1 MGRDMYAH
9 IEVKYNGDWHHYAA
23 PSVDR
28 DKRLFDLFVARGQT
42 SDIPYDASVVT
53 KHCYEL
59 AKRRY
64 EPRNVCVVRSGKLPA
79 LQDAIHD
86 AYGEPRNIARHDLEY
101 NIFRTYVDEG
111 TLAEHSG
118 FDDLR
123 VVCWFDN

>member
-1 MGRDMYAH
+1 MGRDMHAH
-9 IEVKYNGDWHHYAA
+9 IEVKYNGDWYHYAA

-28 DKRLFDLFVARGQT
+28 DRSLFDLFVAHGRTG
-42 SDIPYDASVVT
+42 DIPHDASIVT
-53 KHCYEL
+53 KRCYEL

-64 EPRNVCVVRSGKLPA
+64 DPRNICVVQAEKLQA
-79 LQDAIHD
+79 LQDALHD
-86 AYGEPRNIARHDLEY
+86 AYGEPRNVSPHDFEY
-101 NIFRTYVDEG
+101 NIFCTYVDEG